1 MSMHIIYMAAVGLG
15 SQKSHDVEGQKS
27 CNAGGKSNLGRGLA
41 IIMECGGV
49 LRQVG
54 KQVFS
59 SGAPDS

>member
-41 IIMECGGV
+41 IIMECGGY
-49 LRQVG
+49 
-54 KQVFS
+54 
-59 SGAPDS
+59 